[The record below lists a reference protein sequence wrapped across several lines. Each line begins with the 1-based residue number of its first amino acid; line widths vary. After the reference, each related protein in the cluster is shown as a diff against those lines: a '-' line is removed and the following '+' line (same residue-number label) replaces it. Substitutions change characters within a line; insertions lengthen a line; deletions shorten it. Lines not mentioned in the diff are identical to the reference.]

1 MLLRCTPVPGTI
13 TPEHEPLEQV
23 RLAQAPAASSTE
35 MCVVEPRRVCTSLAA
50 DSIAS
55 FARKRSR

>member
-1 MLLRCTPVPGTI
+1 MPGTI
-13 TPEHEPLEQV
+13 TPEHEPFEQV
-23 RLAQAPAASSTE
+23 RLAQAPSPSSTE